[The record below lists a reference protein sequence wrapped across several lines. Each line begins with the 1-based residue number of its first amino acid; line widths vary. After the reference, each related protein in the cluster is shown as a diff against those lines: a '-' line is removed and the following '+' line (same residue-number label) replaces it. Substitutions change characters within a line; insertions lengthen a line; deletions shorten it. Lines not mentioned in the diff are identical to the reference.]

1 MTEEAVSVN
10 TVATSYGIQYTTD
23 QLSAEQAKDQDLQLV
38 LHWLKSQ
45 EEPAETDLFLADQA
59 AKKYHINR
67 EQFFLDSDGVLRN
80 RSKNNLTRLVV
91 PKPYIQEVLS
101 LNHDLPMT
109 GHQGIDRTRARI
121 KEKFYWYKMNETI
134 KAYVQACAV
143 CNKNKKPTRKA
154 KCPLSQYHAGVPLER
169 VHIDFMGPLPETLK
183 GNTNI
188 LVMVDQFTKW
198 VEIIPLPSQTA
209 EETARA
215 LVDQVF
221 TRIGCP
227 LTIHSDQG
235 RNFESSLFKSICE
248 AFHIHKTRTTPY
260 RPCANGQVERFNRTV
275 MDAVRCFVSD
285 SQTDWDNYLPQLAGA
300 IRSSV
305 NRMTG
310 LTPNMM
316 MYGREVNMPADLVFQ
331 PPATDTSTDETEYVC
346 KLKEASIR
354 AHEIARQKL
363 KTSHSYM
370 KRDYDVRIRQ
380 VQYKPGDLVYIL
392 NMANRKGKSKK
403 LESPWKG
410 PGVVLAKITSYVYKV
425 QLEKMI
431 TVINHDRMKRC
442 GDLETPTWVKKKQ
455 KEVID
460 GVPAN
465 LDTDDLEIF
474 CFCRKGDNGS
484 FMIQCDMCDEWYH
497 GDCVGV
503 SAELADNWTEYFCP
517 TCQRK
522 SV

>member
-1 MTEEAVSVN
+1 
-10 TVATSYGIQYTTD
+10 
-23 QLSAEQAKDQDLQLV
+23 
-38 LHWLKSQ
+38 
-45 EEPAETDLFLADQA
+45 
-59 AKKYHINR
+59 
-67 EQFFLDSDGVLRN
+67 
-80 RSKNNLTRLVV
+80 
-91 PKPYIQEVLS
+91 
-101 LNHDLPMT
+101 
-109 GHQGIDRTRARI
+109 
-121 KEKFYWYKMNETI
+121 
-134 KAYVQACAV
+134 
-143 CNKNKKPTRKA
+143 
-154 KCPLSQYHAGVPLER
+154 
-169 VHIDFMGPLPETLK
+169 
-183 GNTNI
+183 
-188 LVMVDQFTKW
+188 
-198 VEIIPLPSQTA
+198 
-209 EETARA
+209 
-215 LVDQVF
+215 
-221 TRIGCP
+221 
-227 LTIHSDQG
+227 
-235 RNFESSLFKSICE
+235 
-248 AFHIHKTRTTPY
+248 
-260 RPCANGQVERFNRTV
+260 
-275 MDAVRCFVSD
+275 
-285 SQTDWDNYLPQLAGA
+285 
-300 IRSSV
+300 
-305 NRMTG
+305 
-310 LTPNMM
+310 
-316 MYGREVNMPADLVFQ
+316 MPADLVFQ

-431 TVINHDRMKRC
+431 TVINHDRMKRF